1 MPYRGS
7 YKLEDCDLRRQWV
20 EQFTST
26 SLSNVGQWLDPLNL
40 QSQST
45 EQFSGNIE
53 NLIGSA
59 KIPLGVVGPLL
70 IKGEHVNELIL
81 CPFATTEGAIVA
93 SGTRGANAI
102 TRYRRCPNSTITYSS
117 LLKKCS
123 AIEAIIKNIE
133 ETYSASGE
141 RIDCKK
147 SLNKKSKDIRGSPL
161 LR

>member
-1 MPYRGS
+1 VPYRGS

-26 SLSNVGQWLDPLNL
+26 SLSNVGQWLDPQHL

-123 AIEAIIKNIE
+123 AIEAII
-133 ETYSASGE
+133 
-141 RIDCKK
+141 
-147 SLNKKSKDIRGSPL
+147 
-161 LR
+161 